1 MPNSRSI
8 ARSDMPLRRA
18 FWTAFHLSLCPSL
31 PLQEGRLA
39 RDDGCGW
46 CGGDFTIGAVRLIR
60 LGFLT

>member
-31 PLQEGRLA
+31 PLKEGRLA
-39 RDDGCGW
+39 RGDSQRW
-46 CGGDFTIGAVRLIR
+46 HGGGFTIGDAGFIR

>member
-18 FWTAFHLSLCPSL
+18 FWTAFQRSLRPSL
-31 PLQEGRLA
+31 PLQESRLA
-39 RDDGCGW
+39 RGDGCGW
-46 CGGDFTIGAVRLIR
+46 CGGDFTSGEVRLIR